1 LQEGP
6 WWRRIQKEARLQQLQ
21 QLQFSMQEKESY
33 DGVNIN
39 NHNINNVSGP
49 GSSVDASGKKTY
61 PREHRF
67 SVSQITFYIHINIYI
82 DDIIRAIHHL

>member
-33 DGVNIN
+33 ELGVNIN
-39 NHNINNVSGP
+39 NFNFNNGSGP
-49 GSSVDASGKKTY
+49 GSTEPSSKKNH

-67 SVSQITFYIHINIYI
+67 SVSLRHFSFADILHLINM
-82 DDIIRAIHHL
+82 LLL

>member
-1 LQEGP
+1 MQEGP

-33 DGVNIN
+33 EGMNIN
-39 NHNINNVSGP
+39 NHNINNISGP
-49 GSSVDASGKKTY
+49 GSSADPSSKKNH

-67 SVSQITFYIHINIYI
+67 SVRHTHLYIY
-82 DDIIRAIHHL
+82 